1 MSNGTKAFNTL
12 LGAAVNST
20 FQAIEDGRI
29 NGNDIAFYLDDI
41 GLAKPGIEG
50 LKEFKDEAQ
59 TMTVAENEAVKAGL
73 NGQMS
78 ALPELDRY
86 YLVNGLHG
94 LQAIA
99 RYLFLIGYR
108 KGQEDGEAKAR
119 AAISNSPAAKK

>member
-1 MSNGTKAFNTL
+1 MSNGTKAFNTF

-20 FQAIEDGRI
+20 FQALEDGKI

-86 YLVNGLHG
+86 YLANGLHG
-94 LQAIA
+94 IQAIA

-119 AAISNSPAAKK
+119 AAISNSPAEKK

>member
-1 MSNGTKAFNTL
+1 MSNGTKAFNTF

-20 FQAIEDGRI
+20 FQALEDGKI

-73 NGQMS
+73 NSQMS

-86 YLVNGLHG
+86 YLSNGLHG
-94 LQAIA
+94 IQAIA

-119 AAISNSPAAKK
+119 AAISNSPTEKK

>member
-1 MSNGTKAFNTL
+1 MSNGTKAFNAL

-20 FQAIEDGRI
+20 FQALEDDKI
-29 NGNDIAFYLDDI
+29 NAGDIGFFLDDI

-50 LKEFKDEAQ
+50 LKSFKGEAQ
-59 TMTVAENEAVKAGL
+59 TMTIAENEAVKASL
-73 NGQMS
+73 NGQLL

-86 YLVNGLHG
+86 YLANGLHG
-94 LQAIA
+94 IQAIA

-119 AAISNSPAAKK
+119 AEIGNIKAATK

>member
-20 FQAIEDGRI
+20 FQALEDGRI

-50 LKEFKDEAQ
+50 LKEFKGEAQ
-59 TMTVAENEAVKAGL
+59 TMTIAENEAVKASL
-73 NGQMS
+73 NSQLAG
-78 ALPELDRY
+78 LPELDRY
-86 YLVNGLHG
+86 YMANGLHG

-108 KGQEDGEAKAR
+108 KGQEDEQARAKA
-119 AAISNSPAAKK
+119 AK